1 MNATIAQAAGSG
13 HRAVAAAD
21 APGTPGAGVF
31 CYDRLLMAL
40 PLVQRSPRTAA
51 QFAALVGGL
60 ILAAAPLA
68 HAAAPVEPVAARL
81 VAEAAGV
88 APGTTLWVDLH
99 LDIAPGWHTYW
110 RNPGDSGLPTEIA
123 WRLPA
128 GFAAGD
134 IVWPAPE
141 RFVVGTL
148 GNYGYRDAVDL
159 LVPITASQE
168 IEPGSTAQ
176 FDARASWLVCSEICI
191 PGEAKLALT
200 LPVGL
205 IPAIPDPAT
214 APLFAAA
221 RSHLPKPAEF
231 DSSFTVTPQEI
242 RLSVPDAALAG
253 LDQPSATFFPLNENV
268 VDAAAEPKLE
278 RGRQGF
284 TLVLTRATGPAARQP
299 TLLDGVLVVSGG
311 GSAERAWTIHAA
323 SAAGSS
329 AEGGA
334 ATDVAWW
341 QALLFAL
348 LGGIVLNLMPC
359 VFPVLSLKLLS
370 LAGAADRAAQRHH
383 AAAYALGVILSF
395 TLLGGGLLMLRAGG
409 AAIGWGFQLQS
420 PVVVGLLAYLLFAMG
435 LSLSGVADFGLGL
448 AGVGDRFAGRG
459 GLAGAFA
466 TGILATVV
474 ATPCTAPFMGAAL
487 GFALLASPLLAL
499 AIFVALG
506 VGLAAPL
513 ALATLVPGVARLLP
527 RPGRWMA
534 LFKQLLAFPLYGT
547 VAWLLWV
554 LIQEVGPEGALAA
567 LFGLVCVG
575 FAVWVYGCT
584 RLAGPT
590 MRRVGT
596 GLAAAGTAAA
606 LLLAVTVTPAGAR
619 PEGARAARNGL
630 GYEPFSPARLA
641 ALAAEHRPVFVNLTA
656 AWCLTCLVNE
666 HTTLDSAAVR
676 QAFADRQIAALKG
689 DWTRQNPEITAF
701 LQQFGRSGVPLYLL
715 YDRAGA
721 PTVLPQILTE
731 AEILAAVGK
740 I

>member
-1 MNATIAQAAGSG
+1 MAFT
-13 HRAVAAAD
+13 RALR
-21 APGTPGAGVF
+21 PT
-31 CYDRLLMAL
+31 
-40 PLVQRSPRTAA
+40 RTALR
-51 QFAALVGGL
+51 FAALIAGL
-60 ILAAAPLA
+60 ILAAAPPA
-68 HAAAPVEPVAARL
+68 RAAAPVEPVSARL
-81 VAEAAGV
+81 AAEASGI
-88 APGTTLWVDLH
+88 APGATLWVDLH

-123 WRLPA
+123 WTLPA
-128 GFAAGD
+128 GFTAGD
-134 IVWPAPE
+134 IAWPMPE

-159 LVPITASQE
+159 LVPITAAQDV
-168 IEPGSTAQ
+168 EPGNTER
-176 FDARASWLVCSEICI
+176 FEARASWLVCSEICI
-191 PGEAKLALT
+191 PGEAKMSLA
-200 LPVGL
+200 LPVGV
-205 IPAIPDPAT
+205 IPAMPDPAK
-214 APLFAAA
+214 AALFAAA

-231 DSSFTVTPQEI
+231 EARFAVTAREI
-242 RLSVPDAALAG
+242 RLTVPDAALAG
-253 LDQPSATFFPLNENV
+253 LDQPTAAFFPYTENA
-268 VDAAAEPKLE
+268 VDAAGEPKLE
-278 RGRQGF
+278 HGRGGF
-284 TLVLTRATGPAARQP
+284 ELVLARATGPAAKLP
-299 TLLDGVLVVSGG
+299 TALDGVLAVSGG
-311 GSAERAWTIHAA
+311 GATERAVTLHAA
-323 SAAGSS
+323 SASPAI
-329 AEGGA
+329 AEGSPADGI
-334 ATDVAWW
+334 AWW
-341 QALLFAL
+341 EALLFAL

-370 LAGAADRAAQRHH
+370 LAGAADRRAQRHH

-395 TLLGGGLLMLRAGG
+395 TLLGGGLLILRAGG

-420 PVVVGLLAYLLFAMG
+420 PIVVGLLAYLLFAMG
-435 LSLSGVADFGLGL
+435 LSLSGAADFGLGL
-448 AGVGDRFAGRG
+448 AGIGDRFAGRG

-474 ATPCTAPFMGAAL
+474 ATPCTAPFMSAAL
-487 GFALLASPLLAL
+487 GFALLAPPPLAL
-499 AIFVALG
+499 AVFVALG

-513 ALATLVPGVARLLP
+513 ALATLVPGMTRLLP
-527 RPGRWMA
+527 RPGRWMV

-554 LIQEVGPEGALAA
+554 LIQEVGPDGALAA

-575 FAVWVYGCT
+575 FAVWVYGFT

-606 LLLAVTVTPAGAR
+606 LVLAVTAAPAGAR
-619 PEGARAARNGL
+619 PEGTKAAAQDGL

-641 ALAAEHRPVFVNLTA
+641 ALTAEHRPVFVNMTA

-676 QAFADRQIAALKG
+676 HAFADRHIVALKG
-689 DWTRQNPEITAF
+689 DWTRQNPDITAF

-715 YDRAGA
+715 YDRTGA
-721 PTVLPQILTE
+721 PTILPQILTQ
-731 AEILAAVGK
+731 ADIFDMLGK